1 MSRLYSADP
10 PPSAL
15 ELDNYYG
22 PDAGPQ
28 SGVYIPIPVM
38 TATPYAID
46 IRTQGASGWQA
57 VKIEI
62 AVDVTAEQAAD
73 PLLTD
78 GIYYCFT
85 KTSTT
90 ALIGLSHDQDY
101 QFDMIRACPAI
112 IGMGQS
118 VQEVCPTHNPFL
130 QLLSRNAR
138 AAEVR
143 IRVV

>member
-1 MSRLYSADP
+1 MTRLYSADP

-15 ELDNYYG
+15 ELDNQYG

-28 SGVYIPIPVM
+28 SGIYIPVPVM
-38 TATPYAID
+38 TDTPYAID
-46 IRTQGASGWQA
+46 IRNQGASGWQM

-62 AVDVTAEQAAD
+62 AVDVTSVQSAD

-85 KTSTT
+85 KTATT
-90 ALIGLSHDQDY
+90 ALIGLSHLQDY
-101 QFDMIRACPAI
+101 KFDMVRACPAI
-112 IGMGQS
+112 IGVGKS
-118 VQEVCPTHNPFL
+118 VQEVCPAKNPYL